1 MKLEDIKVGD
11 YDLLYSKSFILSNAR
26 DVSFYITDNTPQR
39 LKFSIRLSE
48 NPEEQSSLK
57 TDENDHHHLKLLI
70 NVSPGGIM
78 VSREFVMIGTYDED
92 SKPLYMSFYASAL
105 NEVSR
110 VLILNFYTLKYGED
124 IG

>member
-1 MKLEDIKVGD
+1 MKLQDIKVGE

-48 NPEEQSSLK
+48 NQEEQSSLK
-57 TDENDHHHLKLLI
+57 TDENDNHHLKLLI
-70 NVSPGGIM
+70 KVLPGGKM
-78 VSREFVMIGTYDED
+78 VSKEFVMIGTYDED

-110 VLILNFYTLKYGED
+110 VLVLNFYTLKHGED

>member
-1 MKLEDIKVGD
+1 MKLQDIKVGD

-48 NPEEQSSLK
+48 NQEEQSSLK
-57 TDENDHHHLKLLI
+57 TDENDNHHLKLLI
-70 NVSPGGIM
+70 KVLPGGKM
-78 VSREFVMIGTYDED
+78 VSKEFVMIGTYDED

-110 VLILNFYTLKYGED
+110 VLVLNFYTLKHGED

>member
-39 LKFSIRLSE
+39 LKFSIRLSD

-70 NVSPGGIM
+70 KVSPGGKM
-78 VSREFVMIGTYDED
+78 VSKEFVMIGTYDED

-110 VLILNFYTLKYGED
+110 VLILNFFTLKHGED